1 MSIQAELTRLTN
13 AKSAIKA
20 AIEGKGVTVPDATLL
35 DGMASLIE
43 SIQAGGGG
51 GAGELFHTE
60 ITPATSGEVLT
71 LEVGEKGERIAAMIV
86 SVKVGS
92 SFEYNKN
99 YGVMHIGTINTSRIS
114 KNPSVKNMIVYKDGY
129 SVFQGD
135 NTSQQYENSTPSGNQ
150 VYSVYN
156 IWNSTT
162 VKPWAKFYITN
173 GAESKYGLLVG
184 MTYDIWVI
192 KAG

>member
-1 MSIQAELTRLTN
+1 MSIQTDLTRITN
-13 AKSAIKA
+13 AKAAIKT
-20 AIEGKGVTVPDATLL
+20 AIEGKGVTVPDGTLL

-43 SIQAGGGG
+43 SIEAGGG

-86 SVKVGS
+86 SLKVGS
-92 SFEYNKN
+92 TLEVNKN
-99 YGVMHIGTINTSRIS
+99 YGIMHIGTINTNGIS
-114 KNPSVKNMIVYKDGY
+114 KNPSVKNVIVYREGSY
-129 SVFQGD
+129 VSQGSD
-135 NTSQQYENSTPSGNQ
+135 TYAQRDDITPSGKRAYQ
-150 VYSVYN
+150 SYN

-162 VKPWAKFYITN
+162 VKPRVKFYITN

-184 MTYDIWVI
+184 TTYDIWVI

>member
-1 MSIQAELTRLTN
+1 MSIQTELTRITN
-13 AKSAIKA
+13 AKAAIKA
-20 AIEGKGVTVPDATLL
+20 AIEGKGVTVPDGTLL
-35 DGMASLIE
+35 DGMAALIE
-43 SIQAGGGG
+43 SIEAGG

-71 LEVGEKGERIAAMIV
+71 LEVGEKGERIEAMIV

-92 SFEYNKN
+92 AFEYGKN
-99 YGVMHIGTINTSRIS
+99 YGVMHIGTINASAIS
-114 KNPSVKNMIVYKDGY
+114 KRPSVKNIIVYRDGY
-129 SVFQGD
+129 SASQGIE
-135 NTSQQYENSTPSGNQ
+135 TSAQYDDSTPSGDKL
-150 VYSVYN
+150 YSAYN

>member
-1 MSIQAELTRLTN
+1 MSIQTELTRITN
-13 AKSAIKA
+13 AKAAIKT

-35 DGMASLIE
+35 DGMAALIE
-43 SIQAGGGG
+43 SIEAGG

-86 SVKVGS
+86 SAKVGS
-92 SFEYNKN
+92 AFENGKN
-99 YGVMHIGTINTSRIS
+99 YGVMHIGTINTKGIS
-114 KNPSVKNMIVYKDGY
+114 KKPSVKNMIVYKDGN
-129 SVFQGD
+129 SVSQGND
-135 NTSQQYENSTPSGNQ
+135 TSAQYANSTPSGDR

-162 VKPWAKFYITN
+162 DKPWVKFYITN

-184 MTYDIWVI
+184 KTYDIWVI

>member
-1 MSIQAELTRLTN
+1 MSIQTELTRITN
-13 AKSAIKA
+13 AKAAIKA
-20 AIEGKGVTVPDATLL
+20 AVEGKGVTVPDGILL
-35 DGMASLIE
+35 DGMAALIE
-43 SIQAGGGG
+43 SIEAGGG

-86 SVKVGS
+86 SAKVGS
-92 SFEYNKN
+92 VFESGKK
-99 YGVMHIGTINTSRIS
+99 YGVMHIGTINTMGIS
-114 KNPSVKNMIVYKDGY
+114 KRPSVYNIIVYKNGN
-129 SVFQGD
+129 SVSQG
-135 NTSQQYENSTPSGNQ
+135 NGTSAQYDNSTPSGGQ

-162 VKPWAKFYITN
+162 KKPWVKFYITN

-184 MTYDIWVI
+184 KTYDIWVI
-192 KAG
+192 KAE

>member
-1 MSIQAELTRLTN
+1 MSIQTELTRLTN
-13 AKSAIKA
+13 AKAAIQT
-20 AIEGKGVTVPDATLL
+20 AIEGKGVTVPSDTLL

-43 SIQAGGGG
+43 SIEAGG

-86 SVKVGS
+86 SVKLGTEIESDKKYV
-92 SFEYNKN
+92 
-99 YGVMHIGTINTSRIS
+99 VLRIGTINSKSII
-114 KNPSVKNMIVYKDGY
+114 KNPSVANIIVYKKESYLLKEDGA
-129 SVFQGD
+129 SA
-135 NTSQQYENSTPSGNQ
+135 QYNNSTPNGVDACSA
-150 VYSVYN
+150 YN

-162 VKPWAKFYITN
+162 VKPWVKFYITN

-184 MTYDIWVI
+184 KTYDIWVI

>member
-1 MSIQAELTRLTN
+1 MSIQTELTRIIN
-13 AKSAIKA
+13 AKAAIKA
-20 AIEGKGVTVPDATLL
+20 AVEGKGVTVPDGTLL
-35 DGMASLIE
+35 DGIASLIE
-43 SIQAGGGG
+43 SIEAGG

-86 SVKVGS
+86 SAKVGS
-92 SFEYNKN
+92 VFEFDKN
-99 YGVMHIGTINTSRIS
+99 YGVMHIGTINTKGIS
-114 KNPSVKNMIVYKDGY
+114 KEPSVINTITYRDGY
-129 SVFQGD
+129 SVFQKND
-135 NTSQQYENSTPSGNQ
+135 ASAQYNNSTPSGGRVNN
-150 VYSVYN
+150 VYN

-162 VKPWAKFYITN
+162 VKPWVKFYITN

-184 MTYDIWVI
+184 KTYDIWVI

>member
-1 MSIQAELTRLTN
+1 MSIQTELTRITN
-13 AKSAIKA
+13 AKAAIKT
-20 AIEGKGVTVPDATLL
+20 AIEGKGVTVPDGTLL

-43 SIQAGGGG
+43 SIEAGG

-92 SFEYNKN
+92 AFEYGKN
-99 YGVMHIGTINTSRIS
+99 YGVMHIGTINTSGIS
-114 KNPSVKNMIVYKDGY
+114 KNPSISNIIVYRDGY
-129 SVFQGD
+129 SACQGYK
-135 NTSQQYENSTPSGNQ
+135 TSAQYDNSTPSGDKL
-150 VYSVYN
+150 YSVYK

>member
-1 MSIQAELTRLTN
+1 MSVQSQIDRIAA
-13 AKSAIKA
+13 AKASIVA
-20 AIEGKGVTVPDATLL
+20 AIEGKGVTVPDGTLL
-35 DGMASLIE
+35 DGMAALIE
-43 SIQAGGGG
+43 SIEAGGG

-92 SFEYNKN
+92 AFEYGKN
-99 YGVMHIGTINTSRIS
+99 YGVMHIGTINTNGIS
-114 KNPSVKNMIVYKDGY
+114 KKPYIWNIIVYRDGY
-129 SVFQGD
+129 SASQGYETSAQYD
-135 NTSQQYENSTPSGNQ
+135 NNTPSGDKL
-150 VYSVYN
+150 YSVYN